1 MSVPAAGRLAGKVA
15 LVTGAAGDIGAAIA
29 GRFLAEGARVALLD
43 RRADALAAIVD
54 RLGEPP
60 SVLAV
65 DCDIADA
72 TQVAAAVA
80 SVMASMGRLDIL
92 VNNAATATPSAPVAE
107 LAEPDW
113 RRMLD
118 VDLTGAWLLVRTC
131 VPHMAANGGG
141 MVLNIASQLGHV
153 AAPGRGAYGVGKAA
167 LIALA
172 RAIAVDHAAQGI
184 RAASL
189 SPGAIMTSRLLARDG
204 DPRAV
209 TDRLAPRYPLGRIG
223 TVGEVASAALFLVSD
238 EASFVTGS
246 DFLLDGG
253 YTAL

>member
-1 MSVPAAGRLAGKVA
+1 
-15 LVTGAAGDIGAAIA
+15 
-29 GRFLAEGARVALLD
+29 
-43 RRADALAAIVD
+43 
-54 RLGEPP
+54 
-60 SVLAV
+60 
-65 DCDIADA
+65 
-72 TQVAAAVA
+72 
-80 SVMASMGRLDIL
+80 
-92 VNNAATATPSAPVAE
+92 
-107 LAEPDW
+107 
-113 RRMLD
+113 MLD
-118 VDLTGAWLLVRTC
+118 VDLTGAWLLTRAC

-189 SPGAIMTSRLLARDG
+189 SPGAIMTSRLVARDG
-204 DPRAV
+204 SPQAV
-209 TDRLAPRYPLGRIG
+209 TSRLAPRYPLGRIG
-223 TVGEVASAALFLVSD
+223 TVDEVASAALFLVSD

-246 DFLLDGG
+246 DFLVDGG